1 MKNYGIDI
9 QRVNKRIKS
18 GIITL
23 MKNHNIE
30 RAELSEFIVSL
41 KENCFTLRLK
51 FDEKRIVD
59 TDNINEITPYALQSI
74 YEEIYGIILK
84 GYCQIIE
91 QKNIVS
97 KDEASITDCA
107 ENTFY
112 VKYGM
117 KVYTLINDAR
127 YCGGHGVINVA
138 CYSHS
143 ALSNFG
149 WYDKRLEN
157 LKVGEMIKSLS
168 MEGASVIRL
177 F

>member
-1 MKNYGIDI
+1 MKNYGIAI
-9 QRVNKRIKS
+9 QTVNNSIKN

-23 MKNHNIE
+23 MKNHHIELADLSDCTIFLEEDDNLIIRFESGNIL
-30 RAELSEFIVSL
+30 ALNGEL
-41 KENCFTLRLK
+41 N
-51 FDEKRIVD
+51 
-59 TDNINEITPYALQSI
+59 PYTLQSV
-74 YEEIYGIILK
+74 YEKLYSAIFKDY
-84 GYCQIIE
+84 YQIIK
-91 QKNIVS
+91 QDNIVS

-127 YCGGHGVINVA
+127 YCGGHGVTNVA
-138 CYSHS
+138 CYSPL

-149 WYDKRLEN
+149 WNDERLEN
-157 LKVGEMIKSLS
+157 LKVGEMIEALD
-168 MEGASVIRL
+168 MEGASVLRL

>member
-1 MKNYGIDI
+1 MKNYGIAI
-9 QRVNKRIKS
+9 QTVNKSMKS

-30 RAELSEFIVSL
+30 LADLSDCAVSL
-41 KENCFTLRLK
+41 EEGDDLIIRLDSGEYISVNDNPYIFQRVYEELYSAIFK
-51 FDEKRIVD
+51 DYYQIIKQ
-59 TDNINEITPYALQSI
+59 DNIVA
-74 YEEIYGIILK
+74 
-84 GYCQIIE
+84 
-91 QKNIVS
+91 
-97 KDEASITDCA
+97 KDEASITDCY

-127 YCGGHGVINVA
+127 YRGSHGVTNVA
-138 CYSHS
+138 CYSPL

-149 WYDKRLEN
+149 WNDKRLEN
-157 LKVGEMIKSLS
+157 LKVGEMIENLD
-168 MEGASVIRL
+168 MQGASVLRL

>member
-1 MKNYGIDI
+1 MKNYGIAI
-9 QRVNKRIKS
+9 QTVNKNMKS

-30 RAELSEFIVSL
+30 LADLSDCTVSL
-41 KENCFTLRLK
+41 EEDDDLIIRLDSGEYISVNDNPCIFQRVYEELYSAIFK
-51 FDEKRIVD
+51 DYYQIIKQ
-59 TDNINEITPYALQSI
+59 DNIVA
-74 YEEIYGIILK
+74 
-84 GYCQIIE
+84 
-91 QKNIVS
+91 
-97 KDEASITDCA
+97 KDEASITDCY

-127 YCGGHGVINVA
+127 YCGGHGVTNVA
-138 CYSHS
+138 CYSPL

-149 WYDKRLEN
+149 WNDKRLEH
-157 LKVGEMIKSLS
+157 LKVGEMIENLD
-168 MEGASVIRL
+168 MQGANVLRL

>member
-1 MKNYGIDI
+1 MKNYGIAI
-9 QRVNKRIKS
+9 QTVNKSIKS

-23 MKNHNIE
+23 MKNHHIE
-30 RAELSEFIVSL
+30 LADLSDCAVSL
-41 KENCFTLRLK
+41 EEDDNLIIRFKNGEYIDINDNPYTLQSVYEELYSAIFNDYYQIIK
-51 FDEKRIVD
+51 Q
-59 TDNINEITPYALQSI
+59 DNIVP
-74 YEEIYGIILK
+74 
-84 GYCQIIE
+84 
-91 QKNIVS
+91 
-97 KDEASITDCA
+97 KDEASITDCY
-107 ENTFY
+107 EDTFY

-127 YCGGHGVINVA
+127 YCGGHGVTNVA
-138 CYSHS
+138 CYSPL

-168 MEGASVIRL
+168 MEGASVLRL

>member
-1 MKNYGIDI
+1 MKNYGIAI
-9 QRVNKRIKS
+9 QTVNNSIKS

-30 RAELSEFIVSL
+30 LADLSDCTVSL
-41 KENCFTLRLK
+41 EEGNNLIIRFESGNILALNGELNPYILQGVYEKLYRAI
-51 FDEKRIVD
+51 FDNYYQIIKQ
-59 TDNINEITPYALQSI
+59 DNIMP
-74 YEEIYGIILK
+74 
-84 GYCQIIE
+84 
-91 QKNIVS
+91 

-168 MEGASVIRL
+168 MEGASVLRL